1 MLEAF
6 RRSKRWLMW
15 IVIIGVGL
23 VFTVFVGAGSPT
35 LSPSAAAV
43 VQVDDWRFDPRD
55 VDRVRR
61 VQEEEYRRVL
71 GDAYDSTAASA
82 QLDAIAANIL
92 VSQAL
97 RATEAQ
103 KLGIAVSDAEVRDFV
118 KRSLQGA
125 TDENGRLRS
134 DDIRYYAES
143 EFGTE
148 SRFVEFVRM
157 DLLAQKLQRLFAESL
172 AVSDQEAREALLHR
186 QEEVSLAYVALDTS
200 EATDTLEITEADIEA
215 LLGEDEPRVRDRYE
229 QQISDYERPEAVRV
243 RHILFQVAK
252 DASEEDA
259 AAVTARAEAA
269 RDRIREGAA
278 FVDVALEVSE
288 DEGSKTAGGDLGFVE
303 RGGQIDPALE
313 EAAFALA
320 VGGESDLIRTDA
332 GFHLLRVEE
341 KRETGSVPFA
351 DVKRDLAQ
359 EILQEERARAAAWEQ
374 AESLSAS
381 VAEGQSLVDAA
392 RAAGRSLERPDPL
405 RRRPD
410 GIVPGLGAVP
420 EILTMAFTLTDERPA
435 SPRIFEAG
443 DRLVLIELLERQTPS
458 DEEIEAQIPAE
469 RERLRSAQ
477 VAQLSQSWLERR
489 RIQLTEDG
497 KIVYD
502 LTLLQ

>member
-1 MLEAF
+1 MLETL

-15 IVIIGVGL
+15 IVIVGVGL

-35 LSPSAAAV
+35 LSPSATAV

-61 VQEEEYRRVL
+61 VQEEQYRRAL
-71 GDAYDSTAASA
+71 GDAYDAKAASA

-103 KLGIAVSDAEVRDFV
+103 NLGIAVSDAEVRDFV
-118 KRSLQGA
+118 KRSLRGA
-125 TDENGRLRS
+125 TDETGRLRS
-134 DDIRYYAES
+134 EDIRYYAES

-200 EATDTLEITEADIEA
+200 DAAEALEITEADVEA
-215 LLGEDEPRVRDRYE
+215 LLGGDEPRVRARYE
-229 QQISDYERPEAVRV
+229 EQIGEYERAESVRV
-243 RHILFQVAK
+243 RHILFRVDK
-252 DASEEDA
+252 EASEEDVA
-259 AAVTARAEAA
+259 TVRGRAEAT

-288 DEGSKTAGGDLGFVE
+288 DEGSKAAGGDLGFVE
-303 RGGQIDPALE
+303 RGGQIDLALE
-313 EAAFALA
+313 EAAFALGA
-320 VGGESDLIRTDA
+320 GEESDLIRTDA

-341 KRETGSVPFA
+341 KREAGSVPFE
-351 DVKRDLAQ
+351 DVKSDLAQ
-359 EILQEERARAAAWEQ
+359 EVLREERASAAAWEQ
-374 AESLSAS
+374 ARALSAS
-381 VAEGQSLVDAA
+381 VTEGQSLVDAA

-420 EILTMAFTLTDERPA
+420 EILTAAFTLTEERPA
-435 SPRIFEAG
+435 SARIFEAG
-443 DRLVLIELLERQTPS
+443 TQLVLIELLERQTPS

-469 RERLRSAQ
+469 RERLRNAQ
-477 VAQLSQSWLERR
+477 VAQLSQSWLDRR
-489 RIQLTEDG
+489 RTQLTEDG
-497 KIVYD
+497 KIRYD
-502 LTLLQ
+502 LTLLE

>member
-1 MLEAF
+1 MLEAL

-43 VQVDDWRFDPRD
+43 VQVDDWRFGPRD

-61 VQEEEYRRVL
+61 VQEEQYRRAL

-125 TDENGRLRS
+125 TDEYGRLRS
-134 DDIRYYAES
+134 EDIRYYAES

-186 QEEVSLAYVALDTS
+186 QEEVSLAYVALDAAAST
-200 EATDTLEITEADIEA
+200 EALEITEEDVEA
-215 LLGEDEPRVRDRYE
+215 LLGDDEPRVRELYE
-229 QQISDYERPEAVRV
+229 KRIREYASAEAVRV
-243 RHILFQVAK
+243 RHILFQADK
-252 DASEEDA
+252 EASEEEI
-259 AAVTARAEAA
+259 AAVKTRAEAT

-288 DEGSKTAGGDLGFVE
+288 DEGSKAAGGDLGFIE

-313 EAAFALA
+313 EAAFALEA
-320 VGGESDLIRTDA
+320 GEESDLVRTDA

-341 KRETGSVPFA
+341 KREAGSVPFEE
-351 DVKRDLAQ
+351 VSRDLAR
-359 EILQEERARAAAWEQ
+359 EVLREERARAAAWEQ
-374 AESLSAS
+374 AEALSAS
-381 VAEGQSLVDAA
+381 VAEGQSLVDSA

-410 GIVPGLGAVP
+410 GVVPGLGAVP
-420 EILTMAFTLTDERPA
+420 EILTAAFTLTDERPA

-443 DRLVLIELLERQTPS
+443 TRLVLIELLERQTPS

-469 RERLRSAQ
+469 RERLRNAQ
-477 VAQLSQSWLERR
+477 IAQLSQSWLDQRR
-489 RIQLTEDG
+489 TQLTEDG

>member
-1 MLEAF
+1 MLEAL
-6 RRSKRWLMW
+6 RRSQRWLMW

-43 VQVDDWRFDPRD
+43 VQVDDWQFGPRD
-55 VDRVRR
+55 LDRVRR
-61 VQEEEYRRVL
+61 IQEEQYRRAL

-103 KLGIAVSDAEVRDFV
+103 NLGLAVSDAEVRDFV

-125 TDENGRLRS
+125 TDESGRLRS

-143 EFGTE
+143 EFGSE

-186 QEEVSLAYVALDTS
+186 QEEVSLAYVAFDTS
-200 EATDTLEITEADIEA
+200 DAKEALEITEADIEA
-215 LLGEDEPRVRDRYE
+215 LLGDDEPRVRDRYQKRLSE
-229 QQISDYERPEAVRV
+229 YERVEAVRV
-243 RHILFQVAK
+243 RHILFRVAK
-252 DASEEDA
+252 ASSSEA
-259 AAVTARAEAA
+259 AAVNARAEAT
-269 RDRIREGAA
+269 RDRIRAGAA

-288 DEGSKTAGGDLGFVE
+288 DEGSKAAGGDLGFVE
-303 RGGQIDPALE
+303 RGGQIDRALE
-313 EAAFALA
+313 EAAFALEA
-320 VGGESDLIRTDA
+320 GEESDLVRTDA

-341 KRETGSVPFA
+341 KREAGSVAFE
-351 DVKRDLAQ
+351 DVRSDLAR
-359 EILQEERARAAAWEQ
+359 EVLREERARAAAWKE
-374 AESLSAS
+374 AEALSVS

-420 EILTMAFTLTDERPA
+420 EILTAAFTLTEERPA

-443 DRLVLIELLERQTPS
+443 TRLVLIELLERQTPS

-477 VAQLSQSWLERR
+477 VAQLSQSWLDKRR
-489 RIQLTEDG
+489 AQLTEDG